1 MKSFI
6 KSLTGGE
13 IVRINNY
20 LEKYPQDY
28 KKVLKDIASYNFE
41 FFPYKYL
48 NENLNDLD
56 NTKRE
61 LIISYTFSPTNITTS
76 NSVVKRILT
85 EKKNV
90 DVIYGSLNELTK
102 DYSLGKNCRPILNT

>member
-28 KKVLKDIASYNFE
+28 KKVLKDITSYNFE
-41 FFPYKYL
+41 FF
-48 NENLNDLD
+48 
-56 NTKRE
+56 
-61 LIISYTFSPTNITTS
+61 LINI
-76 NSVVKRILT
+76 
-85 EKKNV
+85 
-90 DVIYGSLNELTK
+90 
-102 DYSLGKNCRPILNT
+102 